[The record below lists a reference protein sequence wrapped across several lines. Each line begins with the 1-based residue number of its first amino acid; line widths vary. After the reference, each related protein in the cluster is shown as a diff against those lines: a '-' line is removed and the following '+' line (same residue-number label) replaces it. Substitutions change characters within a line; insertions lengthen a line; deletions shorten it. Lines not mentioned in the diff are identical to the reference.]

1 MEVDNMLSERGKRY
15 GRFSGH
21 ALVSQEIKSVLGRSA
36 SFSEMNAS
44 QLEAMSMIVHKIAR
58 IANGDPNYIDSWADI
73 AGYAQL
79 IVKQLE
85 GEDP

>member
-1 MEVDNMLSERGKRY
+1 MEVDEILVERGKRY

-21 ALVSQEIKSVLGRSA
+21 ALISQEIKSVLMRSP
-36 SFSEMNAS
+36 SFKDMNVS
-44 QLEAMSMIVHKIAR
+44 QMESMSMIVHKIAR
-58 IANGDPNYIDSWADI
+58 IVNGDPNYIDSWADI